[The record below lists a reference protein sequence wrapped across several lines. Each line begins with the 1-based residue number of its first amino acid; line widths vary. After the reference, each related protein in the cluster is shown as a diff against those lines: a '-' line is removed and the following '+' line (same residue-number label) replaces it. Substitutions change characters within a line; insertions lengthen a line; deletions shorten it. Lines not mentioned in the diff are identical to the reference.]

1 MENGC
6 QVPFQKIQQACK
18 TTGLSMYY
26 LRNGCKDGT
35 ILHVKSGGTYYI
47 NVPALLRIL
56 GAVPEDQESG
66 AADGHTAQVTDIRA
80 AMKRDRVSA
89 V

>member
-1 MENGC
+1 MENGR

-35 ILHVKSGGTYYI
+35 IPHVKSGGTYYI
-47 NVPALLRIL
+47 NVPALLRVL
-56 GAVPEDQESG
+56 GAMPEDQQSG
-66 AADGHTAQVTDIRA
+66 AADGQKAQVMDIRA
-80 AMKRDRVSA
+80 ARKRDHVSA

>member
-1 MENGC
+1 MENGR

-35 ILHVKSGGTYYI
+35 IPHVKSGGTYYI
-47 NVPALLRIL
+47 NVPALLRVL
-56 GAVPEDQESG
+56 GATP
-66 AADGHTAQVTDIRA
+66 ADGQKAQVMDIRA
-80 AMKRDRVSA
+80 ARKRDHVSA

>member
-35 ILHVKSGGTYYI
+35 IPHVKSGGTYYI
-47 NVPALLRIL
+47 NVPALLRVL
-56 GAVPEDQESG
+56 GATPEDQGSG
-66 AADGHTAQVTDIRA
+66 AADGQKPQVMDIRA
-80 AMKRDRVSA
+80 ARKRDHVSA

>member
-1 MENGC
+1 M
-6 QVPFQKIQQACK
+6 
-18 TTGLSMYY
+18 
-26 LRNGCKDGT
+26 
-35 ILHVKSGGTYYI
+35 KSGGTYYI

-56 GAVPEDQESG
+56 GAVPEDQQSG